1 MKILIL
7 GSGKS
12 YHATRWANALAQ
24 RGIEVGFASVHKFER
39 PFDDKVKLFQLST
52 KGYKGY
58 LLDVPKLKSVIK
70 DWQPDILHAHFAT
83 GYGFMARMCGFKTR
97 IVSIYGSDIYEFP
110 YKSVLHKT
118 VLAFNLTGASR
129 ILSTSES
136 MADEYLTVY
145 PAKQRPI
152 VTPFGVDIDL
162 FKPLP
167 KTLKE
172 DQFTIGIVKKMEKK
186 YGVDVLLKAVAKL
199 KTMTDKALKL
209 NIVGTGS
216 QKQELESLARDLGI
230 ENITTFYGAINNT
243 EVPTFLSQQ
252 DVFVVPSR
260 FDSESFGVAAV
271 EAQACAVPIIVS
283 NVGGLPEVVKHEV
296 TGLVIDKENP
306 DELAQALLQLCNDKE
321 LREKFGQAGRER
333 VKSLYDWN
341 QNVAQMIDIYT
352 QVKNDH

>member
-7 GSGKS
+7 ASGKS
-12 YHATRWANALAQ
+12 YHATRWANALSE
-24 RGIEVGFASVHKFER
+24 RGLDVGFASVHKIER
-39 PFDDKVKLFQLST
+39 PLNEKVQRFQLSNN
-52 KGYKGY
+52 GYKGY
-58 LLDVPKLKSVIK
+58 LLDIGRLKSVIK
-70 DWQPDILHAHFAT
+70 IWQPTILHAHFAT

-97 IVSIYGSDIYEFP
+97 IVSIYGPDIYEFP

-216 QKQELESLARDLGI
+216 QKQELESLARDRGI
-230 ENITTFYGAINNT
+230 ENITTLYGALNNT
-243 EVPTFLSQQ
+243 EDPTFLSQQ

-306 DELAQALLQLCNDKE
+306 DELAQALLKLCNDKE

>member
-7 GSGKS
+7 ASGKS
-12 YHATRWANALAQ
+12 YHATRWANALSE
-24 RGIEVGFASVHKFER
+24 RGLDVGFASVHKIER
-39 PFDDKVKLFQLST
+39 PLNEKVQRFQLSNN
-52 KGYKGY
+52 GYKGY
-58 LLDVPKLKSVIK
+58 LLDIGRLKSVIK
-70 DWQPDILHAHFAT
+70 IWQPTILHAHFAT

-97 IVSIYGSDIYEFP
+97 IVSIYGPDIYEFP

-306 DELAQALLQLCNDKE
+306 DELAQALLKLCNDKE

-352 QVKNDH
+352 QVKDDH